1 MNQNLYIK
9 AVFAVIVILLLV
21 IAYTYLRPNAPAKGV
36 QGAHVPAQA
45 QQSSQQIPQAAPQ
58 ATTPTGGNT
67 YAKAATATPT
77 GGNTHAK
84 AATATPTGGN
94 THAKADT
101 TTPTKCSLGQ
111 IPAPNDLPELKGACM
126 DKMKLIRYK
135 YMEKINKKMGK

>member
-36 QGAHVPAQA
+36 QGTQVPAQA

-58 ATTPTGGNT
+58 ATTPKGGNT
-67 YAKAATATPT
+67 QAKTAKATPT

-84 AATATPTGGN
+84 AV
-94 THAKADT
+94 T
-101 TTPTKCSLGQ
+101 TTPAKCSLGQ
-111 IPAPNDLPELKGACM
+111 IPAPNDLPELKGACI
-126 DKMKLIRYK
+126 DKMKLLRYE
-135 YMEKINKKMGK
+135 YIEKINKKIGK